1 MNRDDLISALK
12 EIFPSG
18 TWPRPLH
25 ILQALSHASSGSTL
39 HDAAKSVGTTNAAV
53 LAATQAEDPVH
64 AVLGLALNEIE
75 QRFRDR
81 ATQMLGQLL
90 LGRCAEIAFERIYK
104 SEMHS
109 EEFELRDLREGRT
122 DTDYRLHNGR
132 GRPIYRVNIKFH
144 GSRFRRAPEMVGL
157 DPADC
162 FALAT
167 YKIASAMEK
176 QSQEGL
182 PYFFAIVGLPNLTGE
197 SVGRDIPLSLIETV
211 ALIDQAPK
219 GRSKRDIEDAVVE
232 SLVSNEHPVFHK
244 TLEQILIVD
253 WYVLSA
259 RRADKLLRELLFDRV
274 FALRMR
280 GFTRVFGR
288 AEIDMHFSL
297 SKDLIP
303 LKQFLAT
310 LREGGPQRV
319 TTLMERG
326 DY

>member
-1 MNRDDLISALK
+1 MDRNDLISTLK

-25 ILQALSHASSGSTL
+25 ILQALSLADSGTPVR
-39 HDAAKSVGTTNAAV
+39 DAAKAVGTNQVSVMAAR
-53 LAATQAEDPVH
+53 QAPDPVR

-75 QRFRDR
+75 DHYRRR
-81 ATQMLGQLL
+81 ATQILGQLL
-90 LGRCAEIAFERIYK
+90 LGRCAEIAFELIYK

-109 EEFELRDLREGRT
+109 EKFELRDVREGRT
-122 DTDYRLHNGR
+122 DTDYRLYNGR

-144 GSRFRRAPEMVGL
+144 GSPFRRAPDLVGL
-157 DPADC
+157 DSADC

-167 YKIASAMEK
+167 YKIHSAIEK
-176 QSQEGL
+176 QRQEGL
-182 PYFFAIVGLPNLTGE
+182 PYFFAIVGVPNLTGE
-197 SVGRDIPLSLIETV
+197 SVGRDIPPLLIETV

-219 GRSKRDIEDAVVE
+219 GKSKRDLEDAVVQT
-232 SLVSNEHPVFHK
+232 LVQNNHWVFQQ
-244 TLEQILIVD
+244 TLDLILSAE

-259 RRADKLLRELLFDRV
+259 RRADKLLRELLFERV
-274 FALRMR
+274 FALKIR
-280 GFTRVFGR
+280 GFARVFGR
-288 AEIDMHFSL
+288 AELDMHFSL
-297 SKDLIP
+297 SRDLIP

>member
-1 MNRDDLISALK
+1 MNRNDLINALK

-18 TWPRPLH
+18 GWPRPLH
-25 ILQALSHASSGSTL
+25 ILQALSLSDSGTSL
-39 HDAAKSVGTTNAAV
+39 HEAAKAVGTTQAAV
-53 LAATQAEDPVH
+53 KKASEAPDPIS
-64 AVLGLALNEIE
+64 AVLGLALNEIDD
-75 QRFRDR
+75 RYRRR
-81 ATQMLGQLL
+81 ATQILGQLL
-90 LGRCAEIAFERIYK
+90 LGRCAEIAFEQIYK

-144 GSRFRRAPEMVGL
+144 GSPFRRAPDLVGL
-157 DPADC
+157 DSADC

-167 YKIASAMEK
+167 YKIHSAIEK
-176 QSQEGL
+176 QKQEGL
-182 PYFFAIVGLPNLTGE
+182 PYFFAIVGVPNLTGD
-197 SVGRDIPLSLIETV
+197 SVGREIPPFLVETV
-211 ALIDQAPK
+211 ALVDQAPK
-219 GRSKRDIEDAVVE
+219 GKSKRDFEDAVVE
-232 SLVSNEHPVFHK
+232 SLVKQEHQVFRN
-244 TLEQILIVD
+244 TLGRILSSD

-280 GFTRVFGR
+280 GFARVFGR
-288 AEIDMHFSL
+288 AELDMHFSL

-310 LREGGPQRV
+310 LRVGGPQRV

>member
-1 MNRDDLISALK
+1 MNRDDLTSTLK

-25 ILQALSHASSGSTL
+25 ILQALSLCDSGTSL
-39 HDAAKSVGTTNAAV
+39 AEAAKAVGTNQTSIRMAMDAP
-53 LAATQAEDPVH
+53 DPIS
-64 AVLGLALNEIE
+64 AVLGLAVNEIE
-75 QRFRDR
+75 DRFRRR
-81 ATQMLGQLL
+81 ATQILGQLL
-90 LGRCAEIAFERIYK
+90 LGRCAEIAFEQIYK

-122 DTDYRLHNGR
+122 DTDYRLYNGR

-144 GSRFRRAPEMVGL
+144 GSPFRRAPDLVGL
-157 DPADC
+157 DSADC

-167 YKIASAMEK
+167 YKIHSAIEK
-176 QSQEGL
+176 QKQEGL
-182 PYFFAIVGLPNLTGE
+182 PYFFAIVGVPNLTGE
-197 SVGRDIPLSLIETV
+197 SVGRDIPPFLVETV

-219 GRSKRDIEDAVVE
+219 GKSKRDIEDAVVAR
-232 SLVSNEHPVFHK
+232 LVQQNNPVFQK
-244 TLEQILIVD
+244 TLERIISAD

-274 FALRMR
+274 FALRTR
-280 GFTRVFGR
+280 GFARAFGR
-288 AEIDMHFSL
+288 AELDMHFSL

-303 LKQFLAT
+303 LKRFLAT
-310 LREGGPQRV
+310 LLDGGPQRV

>member
-182 PYFFAIVGLPNLTGE
+182 PYFFAIVGVPNLTGE

>member
-1 MNRDDLISALK
+1 MNRNDLINTLK

-18 TWPRPLH
+18 TWPKPLH
-25 ILQALSHASSGSTL
+25 ILQALSLADSGTPFPEAAKAVGTNHASVM
-39 HDAAKSVGTTNAAV
+39 AAS
-53 LAATQAEDPVH
+53 QDPDPVR
-64 AVLGLALNEIE
+64 AVLGLALDEIDARYR
-75 QRFRDR
+75 QR
-81 ATQMLGQLL
+81 AAQMLGQLL
-90 LGRCAEIAFERIYK
+90 LGRCAEIAFEQIYK

-122 DTDYRLHNGR
+122 DTDYRLYNGR

-144 GSRFRRAPEMVGL
+144 GSPFRRAPEMVGL
-157 DPADC
+157 ESGDC

-167 YKIASAMEK
+167 YKINSAIEK
-176 QSQEGL
+176 QRQEGL
-182 PYFFAIVGLPNLTGE
+182 PYFFAIVGVPNLTGA
-197 SVGRDIPLSLIETV
+197 SVGGDIPPFLIETV

-219 GRSKRDIEDAVVE
+219 GKSKRDLEDAVVE
-232 SLVSNEHPVFHK
+232 SLVKNGHPVFRK
-244 TLEQILIVD
+244 TLDRILSAD

-259 RRADKLLRELLFDRV
+259 RRADKLLRELLFERV

-280 GFTRVFGR
+280 SFARIFGG
-288 AEIDMHFSL
+288 AELDMHFSL
-297 SKDLIP
+297 AKDLIP

-310 LREGGPQRV
+310 LREDGPQRV

>member
-1 MNRDDLISALK
+1 MNRDDLTNALK
-12 EIFPSG
+12 QIFPSG

-25 ILQALSHASSGSTL
+25 ILQALSLADAGTSL
-39 HDAAKSVGTTNAAV
+39 REAAKAVGTTHAAV
-53 LAATQAEDPVH
+53 KTASEAPNAVRE
-64 AVLGLALNEIE
+64 VLGIAPDEIDA
-75 QRFRDR
+75 RYRSR
-81 ATQMLGQLL
+81 AAQMLGQLL

-122 DTDYRLHNGR
+122 DTDYRLYNGR

-144 GSRFRRAPEMVGL
+144 GSPFRRAPEMVGL
-157 DPADC
+157 DSGDC

-167 YKIASAMEK
+167 YKIYSAIEK
-176 QSQEGL
+176 QKQEGL
-182 PYFFAIVGLPNLTGE
+182 PYFFAIVGVPNLTGE
-197 SVGRDIPLSLIETV
+197 SVGRDIPPLLVETV
-211 ALIDQAPK
+211 ALVDQAPK
-219 GRSKRDIEDAVVE
+219 GKSKRDLEDAVVHR
-232 SLVSNEHPVFHK
+232 LVKNGHAVFQK
-244 TLEQILIVD
+244 TLDRILSAE

-280 GFTRVFGR
+280 SFARVFGR
-288 AEIDMHFSL
+288 AELDMHFSL
-297 SKDLIP
+297 TRDLIP

>member
-1 MNRDDLISALK
+1 MNRNDLTNALK

-25 ILQALSHASSGSTL
+25 ILQALSLCASGTSPNE
-39 HDAAKSVGTTNAAV
+39 AAKAVGTNQASVKNASEAP
-53 LAATQAEDPVH
+53 DPVA
-64 AVLGLALNEIE
+64 AVLGLALNEIDD
-75 QRFRDR
+75 RFRRR
-81 ATQMLGQLL
+81 ASQILGQLL
-90 LGRCAEIAFERIYK
+90 LGRCAEIAFEQIYK

-109 EEFELRDLREGRT
+109 EEFDLRDLREGRT
-122 DTDYRLHNGR
+122 DTDYRLYNGR

-144 GSRFRRAPEMVGL
+144 GSPFRRAPDLVGL
-157 DPADC
+157 DSADC

-167 YKIASAMEK
+167 YKINSAIEK
-176 QSQEGL
+176 QKQEGL
-182 PYFFAIVGLPNLTGE
+182 PYFFAIVGVPNLTGE
-197 SVGRDIPLSLIETV
+197 SVGRDIPPFLVETV

-219 GRSKRDIEDAVVE
+219 GKSKRDLEDAVVE
-232 SLVSNEHPVFHK
+232 RLVQDNNPVFQK
-244 TLEQILIVD
+244 TLERILTAD

-280 GFTRVFGR
+280 GFARVFRG
-288 AEIDMHFSL
+288 AELDMHFSL

>member
-1 MNRDDLISALK
+1 MNRDDLINTLK

-25 ILQALSHASSGSTL
+25 ILQALSLAASGTSL
-39 HDAAKSVGTTNAAV
+39 REAAKAVGTTQSSVTAAGR
-53 LAATQAEDPVH
+53 ASDPIR
-64 AVLGLALNEIE
+64 ALLGLALDEIDA
-75 QRFRDR
+75 RYRGR
-81 ATQMLGQLL
+81 AAQMLGQLL
-90 LGRCAEIAFERIYK
+90 LGRCAEIAFEQIYK
-104 SEMHS
+104 AEMHS
-109 EEFELRDLREGRT
+109 EEFELKDVREGRT
-122 DTDYRLHNGR
+122 DTDYRLYNGR

-144 GSRFRRAPEMVGL
+144 GSLFRRAPDLVGL
-157 DPADC
+157 DSSDC

-167 YKIASAMEK
+167 YKIYSAIEK
-176 QSQEGL
+176 QRQEGL
-182 PYFFAIVGLPNLTGE
+182 PYFFAIVGVPNLTGE
-197 SVGRDIPLSLIETV
+197 AVGRDLPPLLIETV
-211 ALIDQAPK
+211 ALVDQAPK
-219 GRSKRDIEDAVVE
+219 GKSKRDLEDAVVE
-232 SLVSNEHPVFHK
+232 SLVDKSYTVFQK
-244 TLEQILIVD
+244 TLERILSAE

-280 GFTRVFGR
+280 GFARVFGR
-288 AEIDMHFSL
+288 AELDMHFSL

>member
-1 MNRDDLISALK
+1 MNRNDLISTLK
-12 EIFPSG
+12 EIFLSG
-18 TWPRPLH
+18 TWPKPLH
-25 ILQALSHASSGSTL
+25 ILQALSLADSGIPLPEAAKAVGTNHASVM
-39 HDAAKSVGTTNAAV
+39 AAS
-53 LAATQAEDPVH
+53 QDPDPVR
-64 AVLGLALNEIE
+64 AVLGLALDEVE
-75 QRFRDR
+75 ARYRQR

-90 LGRCAEIAFERIYK
+90 LGRCAEIAFEQIYK

-122 DTDYRLHNGR
+122 DTDYRLYNGR
-132 GRPIYRVNIKFH
+132 GRPIYRINIKFH
-144 GSRFRRAPEMVGL
+144 GSPFRRAPEMVGL
-157 DPADC
+157 ESGDC

-167 YKIASAMEK
+167 YKIHSAIEK
-176 QSQEGL
+176 QRQEGL
-182 PYFFAIVGLPNLTGE
+182 PYFFAIVGVPNLTGA
-197 SVGRDIPLSLIETV
+197 SVGGDIPPFLIETV

-219 GRSKRDIEDAVVE
+219 GKSKRDLEDAVVE
-232 SLVSNEHPVFHK
+232 SLVTNGNPVFKK
-244 TLEQILIVD
+244 TLERIISVD

-280 GFTRVFGR
+280 SFARVFGR
-288 AEIDMHFSL
+288 AELDMHFSL

-303 LKQFLAT
+303 LRQFLAT

>member
-1 MNRDDLISALK
+1 MNQNDLLKTLK

-25 ILQALSHASSGSTL
+25 ILQALGLCESGTSFSE
-39 HDAAKSVGTTNAAV
+39 AAKAVSTSRAA
-53 LAATQAEDPVH
+53 LKIATEAPDPVST
-64 AVLGLALNEIE
+64 VLGLALNEIDD
-75 QRFRDR
+75 RFRRR
-81 ATQMLGQLL
+81 ATQILGQLL
-90 LGRCAEIAFERIYK
+90 LGRCAEIAFEQIYK
-104 SEMHS
+104 AEMHS

-144 GSRFRRAPEMVGL
+144 GSQFRRAPEMVGL
-157 DPADC
+157 DPRDC

-167 YKIASAMEK
+167 YKIHSAIEK
-176 QSQEGL
+176 QKLEGL
-182 PYFFAIVGLPNLTGE
+182 PYFFAIVGVAHLTGE
-197 SVGRDIPLSLIETV
+197 SVGREIPTDLIETV

-219 GRSKRDIEDAVVE
+219 GKSKRDLEDAVVE
-232 SLVSNEHPVFHK
+232 TLVTNNNPVFQK
-244 TLEQILIVD
+244 TLQQILGAS

-280 GFTRVFGR
+280 GFARVFRG
-288 AEIDMHFSL
+288 AELDMHFSL

-310 LREGGPQRV
+310 LRDGGPQRV

>member
-1 MNRDDLISALK
+1 MNRNDLIVALK

-18 TWPRPLH
+18 TWPKPLH
-25 ILQALSHASSGSTL
+25 ILQALSLCDSGNSL
-39 HDAAKSVGTTNAAV
+39 IEAAKAVGTN
-53 LAATQAEDPVH
+53 QALVRKALEGPDPIP
-64 AVLGLALNEIE
+64 AVLGLALNKIDD
-75 QRFRDR
+75 RYRRR
-81 ATQMLGQLL
+81 ATQILGQLL
-90 LGRCAEIAFERIYK
+90 LGRCAEIAFEQIYK

-144 GSRFRRAPEMVGL
+144 GSQFRRAPEMVGL
-157 DPADC
+157 DSSDC

-167 YKIASAMEK
+167 YKIHSAIEK
-176 QSQEGL
+176 QKQEGL
-182 PYFFAIVGLPNLTGE
+182 PYFFAIVGVPNLTGE
-197 SVGRDIPLSLIETV
+197 SVGRDIPPFLVETV

-219 GRSKRDIEDAVVE
+219 GKSKRDVEDATVE
-232 SLVSNEHPVFHK
+232 TLVQNRNPVFQK
-244 TLEQILIVD
+244 TLERILSAD

-280 GFTRVFGR
+280 SFARVFGR
-288 AEIDMHFSL
+288 AELDMHFSL

-310 LREGGPQRV
+310 LREGGPQRI

>member
-1 MNRDDLISALK
+1 MNRDDLINTLNQ
-12 EIFPSG
+12 IFPSG
-18 TWPRPLH
+18 IWPRPLH
-25 ILQALSHASSGSTL
+25 ILQALGLIASGVSER
-39 HDAAKSVGTTNAAV
+39 DAAKSVGTTTAAV
-53 LAATQAEDPVH
+53 STVNQASDPVY
-64 AVLGLALNEIE
+64 AVLGLALDKIE
-75 QRFRDR
+75 APFRQR
-81 ATQMLGQLL
+81 AGQMLGQLL
-90 LGRCAEIAFERIYK
+90 LGRCAEIAFEQIYK

-157 DPADC
+157 DPGDC

-182 PYFFAIVGLPNLTGE
+182 PYFFAIVGVPNLTGE
-197 SVGRDIPLSLIETV
+197 SVGRDIPESLIETV
-211 ALIDQAPK
+211 ALVDQAPRGK
-219 GRSKRDIEDAVVE
+219 SKRDIEDAVVE
-232 SLVSNEHPVFHK
+232 SLVAGHHPVFQK
-244 TLEQILIVD
+244 TLDQILAVE

-310 LREGGPQRV
+310 LRDGGPQRI

>member
-1 MNRDDLISALK
+1 MNRNDLINTLK

-18 TWPRPLH
+18 TWPKPLH
-25 ILQALSHASSGSTL
+25 ILQALSLADSGTPLPEAAKAVGTNHASVM
-39 HDAAKSVGTTNAAV
+39 AAS
-53 LAATQAEDPVH
+53 QDPDPVH
-64 AVLGLALNEIE
+64 AVLGLHLDEVDARYR
-75 QRFRDR
+75 QR
-81 ATQMLGQLL
+81 AAQMLGQLL
-90 LGRCAEIAFERIYK
+90 LGRCAEIAFEQIYK

-122 DTDYRLHNGR
+122 DTDYRLYNGQ

-144 GSRFRRAPEMVGL
+144 GSPFRRAPEMVGL
-157 DPADC
+157 ESGDC

-167 YKIASAMEK
+167 YKIHSAIEK
-176 QSQEGL
+176 QRQEGL
-182 PYFFAIVGLPNLTGE
+182 PYFFAIVGVPNLTGA
-197 SVGRDIPLSLIETV
+197 SVGGNIPPFLIETV

-219 GRSKRDIEDAVVE
+219 GKSKRDLEDAVVE
-232 SLVSNEHPVFHK
+232 SLVKNGNPVFKK
-244 TLEQILIVD
+244 TLERILSAD
-253 WYVLSA
+253 WYVLCA

-280 GFTRVFGR
+280 SFARVFGR
-288 AEIDMHFSL
+288 AELDMHFSL

>member
-1 MNRDDLISALK
+1 MNRNDLINALK

-25 ILQALSHASSGSTL
+25 VLQALSLCDSGTSL
-39 HDAAKSVGTTNAAV
+39 PDAAKAVGTNQ
-53 LAATQAEDPVH
+53 ATMKTASEAPDPVS
-64 AVLGLALNEIE
+64 AVLGLGLNEIDD
-75 QRFRDR
+75 RFRRR
-81 ATQMLGQLL
+81 AIQILGQLL
-90 LGRCAEIAFERIYK
+90 LGRCAEIAFEQIYK

-109 EEFELRDLREGRT
+109 EEFDLRDLREGRT

-144 GSRFRRAPEMVGL
+144 GSLFRRAPDLVGL
-157 DPADC
+157 DSADC

-167 YKIASAMEK
+167 YKINSAIEK
-176 QSQEGL
+176 QKQEGL
-182 PYFFAIVGLPNLTGE
+182 PYFFAIVGVPNLTGE
-197 SVGRDIPLSLIETV
+197 SAGRDIPPFLVETV

-219 GRSKRDIEDAVVE
+219 GKSKRDIEDAAVE
-232 SLVSNEHPVFHK
+232 TLVQNRNPAFQK
-244 TLEQILIVD
+244 TLERILSAD

-274 FALRMR
+274 FALRVR
-280 GFTRVFGR
+280 SFARVFGR
-288 AEIDMHFSL
+288 AELDMHFSL

-310 LREGGPQRV
+310 LREGGPQRI

>member
-1 MNRDDLISALK
+1 MNRNDLINALK

-25 ILQALSHASSGSTL
+25 VLQALSLCDSGTSL
-39 HDAAKSVGTTNAAV
+39 PDAAKAVGTN
-53 LAATQAEDPVH
+53 QASVKTAIEAPDPVS
-64 AVLGLALNEIE
+64 AILGLALNQIDD
-75 QRFRDR
+75 RYRRR
-81 ATQMLGQLL
+81 ATQILGQLL
-90 LGRCAEIAFERIYK
+90 LGRCAEIAFEQIYK

-144 GSRFRRAPEMVGL
+144 GSLFRRAPDLVGL
-157 DPADC
+157 DSGDS

-167 YKIASAMEK
+167 YKIHSAIEK
-176 QSQEGL
+176 QKQEGL
-182 PYFFAIVGLPNLTGE
+182 PYFFAIVGVPNLTGE
-197 SVGRDIPLSLIETV
+197 SAGRDIQPFLVETV

-219 GRSKRDIEDAVVE
+219 GKSKRDIEDAAVE
-232 SLVSNEHPVFHK
+232 TLVQNQNPVFQK
-244 TLEQILIVD
+244 TLERILSAD

-280 GFTRVFGR
+280 GFARVFRG
-288 AEIDMHFSL
+288 AELDMHFSL
-297 SKDLIP
+297 TKDLIP

>member
-1 MNRDDLISALK
+1 MNRDDLINSLN

-18 TWPRPLH
+18 KWPRPLH
-25 ILQALSHASSGSTL
+25 VLQALSLTGSGSPIRE
-39 HDAAKSVGTTNAAV
+39 AAKSVGTTHASV
-53 LAATQAEDPVH
+53 LAASQAADPVR
-64 AVLGLALNEIE
+64 AVLGLALDEIDSRSRE
-75 QRFRDR
+75 R
-81 ATQMLGQLL
+81 AAQMLGQLL

-144 GSRFRRAPEMVGL
+144 GSRFRRASEMVGL

-182 PYFFAIVGLPNLTGE
+182 PYFFAIVGVPNLTGE
-197 SVGRDIPLSLIETV
+197 SVGRDIPPSLIETV

-219 GRSKRDIEDAVVE
+219 GRSKRDIEDAVVQN
-232 SLVSNEHPVFHK
+232 LVTIDHPVFQK
-244 TLEQILIVD
+244 TLEQILTVD

-280 GFTRVFGR
+280 GFARVFGR
-288 AEIDMHFSL
+288 AELDMHFSL
-297 SKDLIP
+297 TKDLIP

-310 LREGGPQRV
+310 LREGGQQRV

>member
-1 MNRDDLISALK
+1 MNQNDLLKTLK

-25 ILQALSHASSGSTL
+25 ILQALDLCESGTSFSE
-39 HDAAKSVGTTNAAV
+39 AAKAVSTSRAA
-53 LAATQAEDPVH
+53 LKIATEAPDPVST
-64 AVLGLALNEIE
+64 VLGLALNEIDD
-75 QRFRDR
+75 RFRRR
-81 ATQMLGQLL
+81 ATQILGQLL
-90 LGRCAEIAFERIYK
+90 LGRCAEIAFEQIYK
-104 SEMHS
+104 AEMHS

-144 GSRFRRAPEMVGL
+144 GSQFRRAPEMVGL
-157 DPADC
+157 DPRDC

-167 YKIASAMEK
+167 YKIHSAIEK
-176 QSQEGL
+176 QKLEGL
-182 PYFFAIVGLPNLTGE
+182 PYFFAIVGVAHLTGE
-197 SVGRDIPLSLIETV
+197 SVGREIPTDLIETV

-219 GRSKRDIEDAVVE
+219 GKSKRDLEDAVVE
-232 SLVSNEHPVFHK
+232 TLVTNNNPVFQK
-244 TLEQILIVD
+244 TLQQILGAS

-280 GFTRVFGR
+280 GFARVFRG
-288 AEIDMHFSL
+288 AELDMHFSL

-310 LREGGPQRV
+310 LRDGGPQRV

>member
-1 MNRDDLISALK
+1 MNRDDLIGALK

-18 TWPRPLH
+18 TWPKPLH
-25 ILQALSHASSGSTL
+25 ILQALSLTNSGSPFR
-39 HDAAKSVGTTNAAV
+39 DAAKSVGTTHASV
-53 LAATQAEDPVH
+53 LAASQTGDPVR

-75 QRFRDR
+75 ERSRER
-81 ATQMLGQLL
+81 AGQMLGQLL

-144 GSRFRRAPEMVGL
+144 GSRFRRASEMVRL

-182 PYFFAIVGLPNLTGE
+182 PYFFAIVGVPNLTGE
-197 SVGRDIPLSLIETV
+197 SVGRDIPPSLVETV

-219 GRSKRDIEDAVVE
+219 GKSKRDIEDAVVQN
-232 SLVSNEHPVFHK
+232 LVTIDHPVFHK
-244 TLEQILIVD
+244 TLEQILTVDCTCFPPGVRTSSSVNYFLIV
-253 WYVLSA
+253 S
-259 RRADKLLRELLFDRV
+259 LRCACAGSRV
-274 FALRMR
+274 FSDEPKSTCIFL
-280 GFTRVFGR
+280 FPK
-288 AEIDMHFSL
+288 ISSL
-297 SKDLIP
+297 LNNSSRPSAKVGHN
-303 LKQFLAT
+303 
-310 LREGGPQRV
+310 E
-319 TTLMERG
+319 
-326 DY
+326 

>member
-1 MNRDDLISALK
+1 MNRDDLINTLK

-25 ILQALSHASSGSTL
+25 IFQALILTASGSSVR
-39 HDAAKSVGTTNAAV
+39 DAAKSIGTTPAAV
-53 LAATQAEDPVH
+53 LAASQSADAIH
-64 AVLGLALNEIE
+64 AVLGLSLDKIE
-75 QRFRDR
+75 ESFRQR
-81 ATQMLGQLL
+81 AGQMLGQLL
-90 LGRCAEIAFERIYK
+90 LGRCAEIAFEQIYK

-157 DPADC
+157 EPADC

-182 PYFFAIVGLPNLTGE
+182 PYFFAIVGVPNLTGE
-197 SVGRDIPLSLIETV
+197 SVGRDIPPFLIETV
-211 ALIDQAPK
+211 ALIDQSPK
-219 GRSKRDIEDAVVE
+219 GKSKRDIEDAIVE
-232 SLVSNEHPVFHK
+232 SMVAAHHPVFQK

-259 RRADKLLRELLFDRV
+259 RRADKLLRELLFNRV

>member
-1 MNRDDLISALK
+1 MNRNDLINALT

-25 ILQALSHASSGSTL
+25 ILQALSLCESGTSL
-39 HDAAKSVGTTNAAV
+39 NEAAKTVGTSQTTLKIAV
-53 LAATQAEDPVH
+53 EAPDPVS
-64 AVLGLALNEIE
+64 AVLGLALSQIDD
-75 QRFRDR
+75 RYRRR
-81 ATQMLGQLL
+81 ATQILGQLL
-90 LGRCAEIAFERIYK
+90 LGRCAEIAFEQIYK
-104 SEMHS
+104 AEMHS
-109 EEFELRDLREGRT
+109 EEFELKDLREGRT

-132 GRPIYRVNIKFH
+132 GRPIYRINIKFH
-144 GSRFRRAPEMVGL
+144 GSQFRRAPEMVGL
-157 DPADC
+157 DPSDC

-167 YKIASAMEK
+167 YKIHSAIEK
-176 QSQEGL
+176 QKQEEL
-182 PYFFAIVGLPNLTGE
+182 PYFFAIVGVPHLTGE
-197 SVGRDIPLSLIETV
+197 SVGREISPNLIETV

-219 GRSKRDIEDAVVE
+219 GKSKRDLEDTVVE
-232 SLVSNEHPVFHK
+232 GLVTSNSSIFRN
-244 TLEQILIVD
+244 TLQQVLGAG

-280 GFTRVFGR
+280 GFARVFRG
-288 AEIDMHFSL
+288 AELDMHFSL

-310 LREGGPQRV
+310 LRDGGPQRV

>member
-1 MNRDDLISALK
+1 MPVR
-12 EIFPSG
+12 E
-18 TWPRPLH
+18 
-25 ILQALSHASSGSTL
+25 
-39 HDAAKSVGTTNAAV
+39 AAKTVGTN
-53 LAATQAEDPVH
+53 QASLMVAIQDPNPVRV
-64 AVLGLALNEIE
+64 VLGLGLDEID
-75 QRFRDR
+75 DR
-81 ATQMLGQLL
+81 YRRRAAQMLGQLL
-90 LGRCAEIAFERIYK
+90 LGRCAEIAFEQIYK

-109 EEFELRDLREGRT
+109 EEFELRDVREGRT
-122 DTDYRLHNGR
+122 DTDYRLYNGR

-144 GSRFRRAPEMVGL
+144 GSPFRRASELVGL

-167 YKIASAMEK
+167 YKIYSAIQK
-176 QSQEGL
+176 QKLEGL
-182 PYFFAIVGLPNLTGE
+182 PYFFAIVGVPNLTGE
-197 SVGRDIPLSLIETV
+197 AVGHDTPPFFIETV
-211 ALIDQAPK
+211 ALVDQAPK
-219 GRSKRDIEDAVVE
+219 GKSKRDMEDAIVQ
-232 SLVSNEHPVFHK
+232 SLVKNAHPTFQT
-244 TLEQILIVD
+244 TLDRILNAE

-259 RRADKLLRELLFDRV
+259 RRADKLLRDFLFDRV

-280 GFTRVFGR
+280 SFARVFR
-288 AEIDMHFSL
+288 AAELDMHFSL

>member
-1 MNRDDLISALK
+1 MNRNDLVNTLK

-18 TWPRPLH
+18 NWPSPLH
-25 ILQALSHASSGSTL
+25 ILQALTLADSGTPLREAAKAVGTNHASVMKASQDS
-39 HDAAKSVGTTNAAV
+39 
-53 LAATQAEDPVH
+53 DPVR
-64 AVLGLALNEIE
+64 AVLGLALDEVDARYR
-75 QRFRDR
+75 QR

-90 LGRCAEIAFERIYK
+90 LGRCAEIAFEQIYK

-122 DTDYRLHNGR
+122 DTDYRLYNGR

-144 GSRFRRAPEMVGL
+144 GSPFRRAPEMVGL
-157 DPADC
+157 ESDDC

-167 YKIASAMEK
+167 YKINSAIEK
-176 QSQEGL
+176 QRQEGL
-182 PYFFAIVGLPNLTGE
+182 PYFFAIVGVPNLTGA
-197 SVGRDIPLSLIETV
+197 SVGGDIPPFLIETV

-219 GRSKRDIEDAVVE
+219 GKSKRDLEDAVVE
-232 SLVSNEHPVFHK
+232 SLVKNGSPVFKK
-244 TLEQILIVD
+244 TLERILSAD

-280 GFTRVFGR
+280 SFTRVFGR
-288 AEIDMHFSL
+288 AELDMHFSL